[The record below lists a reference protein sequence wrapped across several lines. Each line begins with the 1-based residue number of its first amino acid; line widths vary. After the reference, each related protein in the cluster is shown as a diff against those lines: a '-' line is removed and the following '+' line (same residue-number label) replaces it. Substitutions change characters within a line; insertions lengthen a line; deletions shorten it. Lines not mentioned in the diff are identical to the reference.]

1 LSGKTFQAGFAF
13 LQKKASPGNAQQANQ
28 GKLFILRDVY
38 KDGRWSNEQHNVLT
52 RSLQC
57 NQEKLASQLLYRCC
71 RARNVV

>member
-1 LSGKTFQAGFAF
+1 MLNKQTRRSF
-13 LQKKASPGNAQQANQ
+13 
-28 GKLFILRDVY
+28 FILRDVY